1 MFTSRPNYYRQSD
14 ILNLIS
20 QEQIFSEYLGIYPD
34 LNKRFK
40 SPFRVDKDP
49 GCRFTWYS
57 GILYFVENTM
67 FQNKLY
73 WSCIDVVKYVK
84 QCNYQQALE
93 ILSKKTYL
101 NPAGIRKANTSVFI
115 PEIRFEKKDWSEP
128 NLFMLPGS
136 ILESELVFNVKNY
149 WIKGRKGWN
158 RNSIHHPSKTLV
170 IAYYF
175 PETDHVKLY
184 FPDQEEF
191 RWYSNCS
198 TQDIFGWHKIK
209 YYQSISDKLFITKS
223 GKDRLMLDYHIGIPS
238 IALQNEGCYIPEDKQ
253 LELDVMFN
261 DITFFY
267 DNDIPGI
274 LQSQKLSE
282 KYNYKYKIIDVTPKD
297 SFEMIQEFGVS
308 NTQKLIL

>member
-20 QEQIFSEYLGIYPD
+20 QEQVFSEYLGIYPD

-84 QCNYQQALE
+84 QCSYQQALE

-101 NPAGIRKANTSVFI
+101 GVGIKQANTSVFI
-115 PEIRFEKKDWSEP
+115 PEIRFEKKDWPEP
-128 NLFMLPGS
+128 NLFMLSGS

-158 RNSIHHPSKTLV
+158 RNSIHHPTKTLV

-175 PETDHVKLY
+175 PDTDHVKLY
-184 FPDQEEF
+184 FPNEEDF

-198 TQDIFGWHKIK
+198 TQDIFGWHKVK
-209 YYQSISDKLFITKS
+209 HYQSISDKLFITKS

-238 IALQNEGCYIPEDKQ
+238 IALQNEGCYIPEDKH
-253 LELDVMFN
+253 LELDIMFN

-282 KYNYKYKIIDVTPKD
+282 KYNYKYKIIDVAPKD
-297 SFEMIQEFGVS
+297 SFEMIESFGIE

>member
-20 QEQIFSEYLGIYPD
+20 QEQVFSEYLGIYPD

-84 QCNYQQALE
+84 QCSYQQALE
-93 ILSKKTYL
+93 ILAKKAHSHL
-101 NPAGIRKANTSVFI
+101 GILKHIPNVFI
-115 PEIRFEKKDWSEP
+115 PEIRFEKKDWLEP

-184 FPDQEEF
+184 FPDQEEY

-209 YYQSISDKLFITKS
+209 HYQSISDKLFITKS

-238 IALQNEGCYIPEDKQ
+238 IALQNEGCYIPEDKH
-253 LELDVMFN
+253 LELDVMFD

-297 SFEMIQEFGVS
+297 SFEMIREFGIS